1 MNEFDPYGISYPSV
15 YEGRDL
21 YVSAS
26 EYGNSI
32 RCINHTATPNARF
45 VPMYSSIQ
53 PRFAF
58 PVTMKFST
66 ALIAVALVYLLSL
79 VTADHLMAA
88 DKDDQPMTTPSGL
101 HGGVITNTINAK
113 NNNILVKNSRIVFSK
128 ADRVQLAKKIK
139 EMMAKSPEA
148 GPASA
153 MTTEDLFGFL
163 SGLASNPAVLSNA
176 ADIISSAASG
186 NTPAL
191 AGHVVGLLG
200 AALPPA
206 TPAPDVETPA
216 PVAPATPMYAVPTA
230 AASPELPSTSA

>member
-1 MNEFDPYGISYPSV
+1 MS
-15 YEGRDL
+15 L
-21 YVSAS
+21 CVSM
-26 EYGNSI
+26 
-32 RCINHTATPNARF
+32 TL
-45 VPMYSSIQ
+45 
-53 PRFAF
+53 
-58 PVTMKFST
+58 FST